1 MTVFPPPPPVPH
13 TQYSADRAAPAQ
25 PLHLLITPIL
35 KAALRRKKQILDRD
49 LPNLLGLGSEPAPP
63 PPPPSPQHPAPQPVQ
78 ASSVMYYLPP
88 PDLSSGRERSRAVRK
103 NNYVPRVTKLLPE
116 DYFDAGFDVATN
128 EIEVNDSINNVEKE
142 EDFKDEQDVSLTTAI
157 NLSPTDTIIVDL
169 SGTSDDYGADEGYNE
184 FMETEDEFD
193 EDGDEATT
201 DPTDFESKRVES
213 DADSAEVWK
222 YIWHP
227 HQLITTH
234 STKCFLI
241 GQ

>member
-1 MTVFPPPPPVPH
+1 MPH

-63 PPPPSPQHPAPQPVQ
+63 PHPPPPSPQHPAPQPVQ

-169 SGTSDDYGADEGYNE
+169 SGTSDDYGANEGYNE

-193 EDGDEATT
+193 EDEDEATT

-227 HQLITTH
+227 HHNT
-234 STKCFLI
+234 FD
-241 GQ
+241 

>member
-1 MTVFPPPPPVPH
+1 M
-13 TQYSADRAAPAQ
+13 
-25 PLHLLITPIL
+25 
-35 KAALRRKKQILDRD
+35 
-49 LPNLLGLGSEPAPP
+49 G
-63 PPPPSPQHPAPQPVQ
+63 APQPVQ

-169 SGTSDDYGADEGYNE
+169 SGTSDDYGGYNQ

-193 EDGDEATT
+193 EDEEEATT

-213 DADSAEVWK
+213 DADSAEGKNEIEVDVEVEVNEVYENVK
-222 YIWHP
+222 VKNPNKKRKIYFTP
-227 HQLITTH
+227 QEKSKEKAEKEEKETLV
-234 STKCFLI
+234 
-241 GQ
+241 